1 MSTNITVQ
9 QYKPS
14 EIIAIFND
22 ILAHQNNQASGKLV
36 CIRGL
41 YLIGNGIS
49 YNGLYYD
56 TLRDENSP
64 VELAIRIT
72 DAQRQELTPGNL
84 VEILGTLGRK
94 ITGKGEI
101 KLELNV
107 SRVEVVKEQIIDENE
122 VKRIEYRQRK
132 VEAGF
137 KNVDAILES
146 LLFNNT
152 RPQVQSL

>member
-94 ITGKGEI
+94 ITG
-101 KLELNV
+101 
-107 SRVEVVKEQIIDENE
+107 
-122 VKRIEYRQRK
+122 
-132 VEAGF
+132 
-137 KNVDAILES
+137 
-146 LLFNNT
+146 
-152 RPQVQSL
+152 